1 MSKMSEIA
9 RVTEE
14 VEIAYINSQCEQEPE
29 YVSSCCTADPYGNIH
44 EFDGEHYGLCGKC
57 KEHTDFIDNNE
68 EQK

>member
-14 VEIAYINSQCEQEPE
+14 VEIAYINSLCEQEPE
-29 YVSSCCTADPYGNIH
+29 YVSSCCTADSYGNIH
-44 EFDGEHYGLCGKC
+44 ELDSEHYGLCGKC

-68 EQK
+68 DE